1 MIIIVTGNTPM
12 MQFSWVTNNTLQEM
26 IDKVAE
32 VCIDSGVEVNANK
45 TKTMI
50 INKTGK
56 VSKEVSKM

>member
-1 MIIIVTGNTPM
+1 
-12 MQFSWVTNNTLQEM
+12 M